1 MPATLASRPGR
12 HSPPCTP
19 AYISSGSGSSLV
31 AVVILLALAGC
42 QSGGSN
48 NAGWSTE
55 TSFARNAPPTIS
67 GSPDPTVMI
76 GGLYDF
82 APIASDADGDALTF
96 SIANKPSWATFD
108 SATGRLGGEPAQG
121 DEGVFDEITI
131 SVSDGT
137 SSAELPAFSIEV
149 VATALGSISLSWS
162 APTENEDGSAL
173 VDLAG
178 FRIYW
183 GTAPDEYPDSVG
195 RERRDAVSP
204 RGAFC
209 FFPPSFSA

>member
-1 MPATLASRPGR
+1 
-12 HSPPCTP
+12 
-19 AYISSGSGSSLV
+19 
-31 AVVILLALAGC
+31 LLAIAGC

-76 GGLYDF
+76 GGVYDF
-82 APIASDADGDALTF
+82 APIAGDADGDALTF

-108 SATGRLGGEPAQG
+108 PTTGRLGGQPRQG
-121 DEGVFDEITI
+121 DEGLYEDVTI

-137 SSAELPAFSIEV
+137 SSIELLPFSIEV
-149 VATALGSISLSWS
+149 VATAPGSMLLSWT
-162 APTENEDGSAL
+162 APTENEDGSPL
-173 VDLAG
+173 IDLAG

-183 GTAPDEYPDSVG
+183 GTTSGEYPDSVTI
-195 RERRDAVSP
+195 DN
-204 RGAFC
+204 
-209 FFPPSFSA
+209 PSIDLHVIEGLLPETYYVVATAFSAAGVESRYSNQVTKTVEATD